1 MGMGTTI
8 FESELFTLLA
18 LGAFAAF
25 CMRHYKLSAMRVI
38 LPWGIRSAAAQH
50 FESFEAQSS

>member
-1 MGMGTTI
+1 MGTTI

-25 CMRHYKLSAMRVI
+25 CMRHYKLSAMLVI